1 MKKDSNYTVE
11 TEAKA
16 VEDTKDFSTSTIE
29 SNFETSFF
37 YTNDKFINQIDN
49 YEIFQYIQTKYPSIN
64 VENDDSVIKKQLIL
78 LLDDEDFIQ
87 NLLHYFN
94 LTIFEFF
101 SMMYKQFSTIFKGP
115 YLKKIRNNI
124 VGKKYLKNVRKKH
137 DY

>member
-49 YEIFQYIQTKYPSIN
+49 YEIFQYI
-64 VENDDSVIKKQLIL
+64 
-78 LLDDEDFIQ
+78 
-87 NLLHYFN
+87 
-94 LTIFEFF
+94 
-101 SMMYKQFSTIFKGP
+101 
-115 YLKKIRNNI
+115 
-124 VGKKYLKNVRKKH
+124 
-137 DY
+137 